1 MYDVDTWHTI
11 STIVKNIFLRILQAM
26 SFVSRNL
33 WFQDFGTFL
42 KDSNI
47 FNIGLGF
54 LIAQATM
61 DTSKTFVGSVIMPL
75 IHAIHTLKLPKF
87 HVGSFVAALITLF
100 ITLLVAFLLIKAFRL
115 QAKPIQ
121 PVMVANSETRVV

>member
-1 MYDVDTWHTI
+1 
-11 STIVKNIFLRILQAM
+11 M

-33 WFQDFGTFL
+33 WFQDFSTFL

-54 LIAQATM
+54 LIAQSTM
-61 DTSKTFVGSVIMPL
+61 DTSKTFVSTVIMPVIQAL
-75 IHAIHTLKLPKF
+75 RTMKAPKF
-87 HVGSFVAALITLF
+87 HIGNFVAAVITMF
-100 ITLLVAFLLIKAFRL
+100 ITLLVAFILIKAFRL

-121 PVMVANSETRVV
+121 PVMVANSEARMV

>member
-1 MYDVDTWHTI
+1 ME
-11 STIVKNIFLRILQAM
+11 M

-33 WFQDFGTFL
+33 WFQDFSTFL

-61 DTSKTFVGSVIMPL
+61 DTSKTFVSSIVMPL
-75 IHAIHTLKLPKF
+75 IQALRTLKAPKF
-87 HVGSFVAALITLF
+87 HMGNFVAALITLL